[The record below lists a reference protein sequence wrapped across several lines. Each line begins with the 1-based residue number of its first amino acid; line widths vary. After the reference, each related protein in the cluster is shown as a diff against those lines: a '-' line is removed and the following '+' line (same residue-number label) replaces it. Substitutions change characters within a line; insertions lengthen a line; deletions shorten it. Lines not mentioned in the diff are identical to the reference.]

1 MLLFSSWQAER
12 TFAVTNMNVRH
23 ADKAAVRLSVV
34 NVRIAVYSAALN
46 EVGNRNSRAISVTSA
61 LTGADL
67 LLELTRAT
75 NVMLGGNGNRFSIT
89 SMSSVTCIPFNK
101 AIPSPERTPD

>member
-1 MLLFSSWQAER
+1 MKQTLLWLSA
-12 TFAVTNMNVRH
+12 NDCY

-67 LLELTRAT
+67 LLGFTLAT
-75 NVMLGGNGNRFSIT
+75 NVMLGGNGNMFLIT
-89 SMSSVTCIPFNK
+89 CMSSVTCIPFNK